1 MVYRNDNKLILRI
14 INPVNQFNLLEFCK
28 SRPRRRSDQTL
39 IIPLAHRAD
48 QTQEYYFSVK
58 LAEVRR
64 LIAAGHDVINIGIG
78 NPDMMPSDA
87 TLHALTTSAQQP
99 NAHGYQSYKGIP
111 AFRAAIARFYAHT
124 YGVTLDPETEI
135 LPLIGSK
142 EGITH
147 LSLTFLNEGDRV
159 LVPELGYPAYRTV
172 SQMVGADV
180 REYPLLERENWQPD
194 WDAMTD
200 LVGKEEI
207 APAHQTKI
215 IWLNYPHMPTGAPAT
230 RTLFERAVRFAHDHR
245 VLLCHDNPYSLI
257 LNKKPPVSLLS
268 IDGAKAVAVELN
280 SMSKS
285 HNMAGWRIG
294 WLAGSKAYVDAV
306 LTIKSNVDSGTF
318 LAVQQAA
325 VQALANSDDW
335 HRQRNAVYEGR
346 LDAAKAFLD
355 ALNCTYTNDQEGL
368 FLWAKLPDYVESAE
382 ALVDDLLYNKHIFMA
397 PGSVFGPKGN
407 RYVRVSLC
415 MSKER
420 IWMAVERLN
429 QD

>member
-1 MVYRNDNKLILRI
+1 M
-14 INPVNQFNLLEFCK
+14 
-28 SRPRRRSDQTL
+28 

-48 QTQEYYFSVK
+48 QAQEYYFSVK
-58 LAEVRR
+58 LAEVRK
-64 LIAAGHDVINIGIG
+64 LVATGHDVINIGIG

-87 TLHALTTSAQQP
+87 TLDALASSARQP

-111 AFRAAIARFYAHT
+111 AFRATIARFYAHT

-159 LVPELGYPAYRTV
+159 LVPELGYPAYRAV

-180 REYPLLERENWQPD
+180 CEYPLLEHENWQPD
-194 WDAMTD
+194 WDAMAD
-200 LVGKEEI
+200 LVTET
-207 APAHQTKI
+207 TKI

-230 RTLFERAVRFAHDHR
+230 RALFERAVRFAHDHG

-257 LNKKPPVSLLS
+257 LNRKPPISLLS
-268 IDGAKAVAVELN
+268 IDGAKDVAVELN

-294 WLAGSKAYVDAV
+294 WLAGAKAYVDAV
-306 LTIKSNVDSGTF
+306 LTIKSNVDSGMF
-318 LAVQQAA
+318 LALQQAA
-325 VQALANSDDW
+325 VEALANSDDW
-335 HRQRNAVYEGR
+335 HRARNAVYDDR

-355 ALNCTYTNDQEGL
+355 ALGCTYTNNQEGM
-368 FLWAKLPDYVESAE
+368 FLWAKLPDSVASAE
-382 ALVDDLLYNKHIFMA
+382 ALVDDLLYNKHVFIA
-397 PGSVFGPKGN
+397 PGFIFGPKGD

-415 MSKER
+415 MPNER
-420 IWMAVERLN
+420 IWAAVARVMSY
-429 QD
+429 